1 MPNDTELKQNLI
13 DAGCDDEFIVRFIA
27 IEHDRRDEML
37 AMLARQR
44 RALLGCVHAIERK
57 IYCLDYLVTKLK
69 NKNQSEE

>member
-13 DAGCDDEFIVRFIA
+13 DAGCDDEFIARFIA
-27 IEHDRRDEML
+27 IEPDRRDEML

-44 RALLGCVHAIERK
+44 RALLDSVHESERK